1 MTSASSLP
9 PLIAILRGLV
19 PEGASDVGEALCE
32 AGFRCLEVPL
42 NLPRPLESIERLRQ
56 RLDGRVLVG
65 AGTVLSMAQVDDVA
79 AAGGQIVISPN
90 TCEKVIA
97 HAKARGLFV
106 MPGFFTPSEA
116 FAAIGA
122 GADALKYFP
131 AEVGGPVG
139 LRAVKVV
146 LPPEVPIYAVGGVDV
161 GSVGDWI
168 AVGAAGLGLGSAV
181 FAPGMVPGDVGA
193 RAAAFVAAWRN
204 ADR

>member
-1 MTSASSLP
+1 
-9 PLIAILRGLV
+9 
-19 PEGASDVGEALCE
+19 
-32 AGFRCLEVPL
+32 
-42 NLPRPLESIERLRQ
+42 
-56 RLDGRVLVG
+56 
-65 AGTVLSMAQVDDVA
+65 MAQVDDVA

-97 HAKARGLFV
+97 RAKARGLFV

-116 FAAIGA
+116 FAAIEA

-131 AEVGGPVG
+131 AEVGGPAG

-168 AVGAAGLGLGSAV
+168 AVGAAGLGLAQPSLRPAWS
-181 FAPGMVPGDVGA
+181 PWDVGA
-193 RAAAFVAAWRN
+193 RATAFVAAWRN